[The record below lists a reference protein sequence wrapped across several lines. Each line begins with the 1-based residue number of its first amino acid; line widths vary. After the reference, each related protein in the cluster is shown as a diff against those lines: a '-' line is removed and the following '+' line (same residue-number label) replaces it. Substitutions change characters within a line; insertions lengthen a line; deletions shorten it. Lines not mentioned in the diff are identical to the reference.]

1 MTEVMI
7 QIQDELCTDEVLQ
20 FAEEAKQCTE
30 LYSKKNHDYGN
41 SFDKGM
47 DTIGMAYGVGRIYDK
62 MNRLVTLTKEDAVV
76 KDESVDDTLRDL
88 ACYSI
93 MMLTYR
99 KRQRAA
105 KLKEVDLN

>member
-1 MTEVMI
+1 MEFIINIDDNLYTREVNEFINETEGLV
-7 QIQDELCTDEVLQ
+7 D
-20 FAEEAKQCTE
+20 
-30 LYSKKNHDYGN
+30 LYAKKNNDYGN

-62 MNRLVTLTKEDAVV
+62 MNRLVTLTKEDAAV
-76 KDESVDDTLRDL
+76 KDESIDDTLRDL

-99 KRQRAA
+99 KRQRDN
-105 KLKEVDLN
+105 KLKEIELN